1 METRFRLKRGDFE
14 IEIAGA
20 RDFVDQFHTC
30 FVINALA
37 KIEVLTC
44 VPACHSAIEKG
55 VPYYLSQLF
64 DEQRLPK
71 PFSKRPRL
79 TVYRHELYDYA
90 ECINLAALLKGRFP
104 ELDRTFNIV
113 VSDVLARWQKRDGSF
128 RARQLPIGWDSV
140 PMHRWA
146 QSQMF
151 RSLAFLLV
159 QNSQHS
165 ANSNSGDVQLARQ
178 SVN

>member
-1 METRFRLKRGDFE
+1 
-14 IEIAGA
+14 
-20 RDFVDQFHTC
+20 
-30 FVINALA
+30 
-37 KIEVLTC
+37 
-44 VPACHSAIEKG
+44 
-55 VPYYLSQLF
+55 LSQLF

-90 ECINLAALLKGRFP
+90 ECINLAVLLKGRFP
-104 ELDRTFNIV
+104 ELDRTLNIV

-128 RARQLPIGWDSV
+128 RARQLLIGWDSV

-159 QNSQHS
+159 QNSQRS